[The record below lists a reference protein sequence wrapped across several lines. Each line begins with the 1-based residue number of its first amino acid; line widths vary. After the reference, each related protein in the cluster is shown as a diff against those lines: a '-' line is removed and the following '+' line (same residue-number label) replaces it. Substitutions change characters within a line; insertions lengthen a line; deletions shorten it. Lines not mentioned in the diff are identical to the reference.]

1 MLRRPPRA
9 TRPDTLFP
17 DTTLFRSRYSGC
29 YGAPTMLTGLAFPRG
44 VFGGVGIVESIAAPA
59 LSPTPPPNGSILN
72 GWRGGGAGRGRLTNT
87 CVSRS
92 EEHTSELQ
100 SLMQISA
107 VITCSKKQ
115 YISNINTNIH

>member
-72 GWRGGGAGRGRLTNT
+72 GRRGGGAGRGRLTNQ
-87 CVSRS
+87 CVSS
-92 EEHTSELQ
+92 A
-100 SLMQISA
+100 SLIDQAAGPRMTA
-107 VITCSKKQ
+107 TNLGRRKR
-115 YISNINTNIH
+115 NTGMLMIAGTPA